1 MPKTVF
7 MFSGQGSQYFQMGKD
22 LFEQHNVFRD
32 WMRRLDDMAWSINGT
47 RVNEAIY
54 GSPKSD
60 VFARTRL
67 THPAIFMVEYALAQC
82 LMHEGIEPDL
92 VLGASL
98 GSFTA
103 AAVSGSLTVEQ
114 AMAAVLEQAA
124 GFERECLPGGMI
136 AVLGAPDLYEQE
148 AFLRDR
154 SELAGINF
162 HSHFVVSAEFDEL
175 DIIEAELK
183 RRDLTFQRLAVSY
196 AFHSR
201 WIDKAGA
208 GFRAFMRGVSVKPAA
223 IPMVCCQRAAVLNQ
237 LPDDYF
243 WRVVRHPIRFNET
256 VALLERQGSHRYI
269 DVGPSGTLAAFIK
282 YSLAQDSRS
291 SMHAILTPFGREHRN
306 FAALLN
312 EVGEKSGRAHDHP
325 RKADDAAPEMDRD
338 NVASVSRPI
347 PQQG

>member
-22 LFEQHNVFRD
+22 LFEKHAVFRD
-32 WMRRLDDMAWSINGT
+32 WMRRLDDMAWAINGT

-54 GSPKSD
+54 GSPKSN

-103 AAVSGSLTVEQ
+103 AAVGGSLTVEQ
-114 AMAAVLEQAA
+114 AMAAVLDQAA
-124 GFERECLPGGMI
+124 GFERDCSPGGMI
-136 AVLGAPDLYEQE
+136 AVLAAPDLYEQE
-148 AFLRDR
+148 PYLGDR

-162 HSHFVVSAEFDEL
+162 HSHFVVSAELDEL
-175 DIIEAELK
+175 DNIEAELK

-201 WIDKAGA
+201 WIDKAEA
-208 GFRAFMRGVSVKPAA
+208 GFCAFMRGVPVRPAA
-223 IPMVCCQRAAVLNQ
+223 IPIVCCRQAAILDA
-237 LPDDYF
+237 LPDEYF
-243 WRVVRHPIRFNET
+243 WQVVRHPIRFNDT
-256 VALLERQGSHRYI
+256 VALLEHQGPHRYI

-282 YSLAQDSRS
+282 YSLAKDSRS
-291 SMHAILTPFGREHRN
+291 SMHAILTLFGKEHRN
-306 FAALLN
+306 VVALLN
-312 EVGEKSGRAHDHP
+312 EVGATSDGVHDSF
-325 RKADDAAPEMDRD
+325 RKADGAMPTMGRSS
-338 NVASVSRPI
+338 VA
-347 PQQG
+347 